1 MKKKNIV
8 IIISA
13 VLAVFIALLMFISY
27 VLINNT
33 VRLNVFAR
41 RFTIH
46 TMKLVGATRAFIRAP
61 FLGSAAL
68 QGFISSLLA
77 NGALLGLLHVMKN
90 RFPQLAVVLSREA
103 LLIVLGIVLAAG
115 LLICVTSTFFV
126 VNKLVSLKKDELY
139 Y

>member
-1 MKKKNIV
+1 
-8 IIISA
+8 
-13 VLAVFIALLMFISY
+13 
-27 VLINNT
+27 
-33 VRLNVFAR
+33 
-41 RFTIH
+41 
-46 TMKLVGATRAFIRAP
+46 
-61 FLGSAAL
+61 
-68 QGFISSLLA
+68 
-77 NGALLGLLHVMKN
+77 MKN